1 MSHSL
6 YGGNYRI
13 KASENEE
20 RPSDD
25 DENLDDSDR
34 DQTYVPPLGGAAAD
48 AESEDDFVETRDV
61 GDNRE
66 PTTSSRLPERNPDW
80 SEVEN
85 LVLMQRLIEYGQVM
99 RDRQSKKNKDIKDTR
114 IKQLVGKHIKINVTF
129 YGIKYCVKNICA
141 LKCMRSTLT
150 GIIALHQ
157 LSSNL

>member
-6 YGGNYRI
+6 YGGNYRPN
-13 KASENEE
+13 ASENEQ

-25 DENLDDSDR
+25 DENLDNSDR

-48 AESEDDFVETRDV
+48 AESEDEFVHTPNV

-66 PTTSSRLPERNPDW
+66 PTTASRLTERNPDW

-99 RDRQSKKNKDIKDTR
+99 RDRQNKKNKDIKDTR
-114 IKQLVGKHIKINVTF
+114 IKQLVGKHIQISVTF
-129 YGIKYCVKNICA
+129 YGIKYCVK
-141 LKCMRSTLT
+141 
-150 GIIALHQ
+150 
-157 LSSNL
+157 